1 MLTNIRRKLS
11 LLAVFTSVA
20 LTAVSITGFAQEEA
34 ERPALLFMETW
45 QQSESALGRPMSS
58 HASDND
64 YYLAGQ
70 NAVSSNDLEL
80 GLYGY
85 RAEDITV
92 YEHEGRID
100 LWTGLAGS
108 PVAVTLKSRRGYMDL
123 RGLAR
128 MRAIVRTN
136 NLHALHPVIK
146 LADGV
151 LAVGSQ
157 SIETGGA
164 FLSVEVAFEN
174 QDWFVLD
181 PEEVAVGG
189 AVMDL
194 DLSRVDEVGF
204 ANLSAGG
211 GHGFAGWSNIST
223 LEVFSNSITR

>member
-128 MRAIVRTN
+128 MRGNRS
-136 NLHALHPVIK
+136 HK
-146 LADGV
+146 
-151 LAVGSQ
+151 Q
-157 SIETGGA
+157 SACTSPGY
-164 FLSVEVAFEN
+164 
-174 QDWFVLD
+174 Q
-181 PEEVAVGG
+181 
-189 AVMDL
+189 
-194 DLSRVDEVGF
+194 
-204 ANLSAGG
+204 
-211 GHGFAGWSNIST
+211 T
-223 LEVFSNSITR
+223 C

>member
-1 MLTNIRRKLS
+1 MEEIIMLTNIRRKLS

-204 ANLSAGG
+204 AIFLPEAGMVLLVG
-211 GHGFAGWSNIST
+211 VIS
-223 LEVFSNSITR
+223 RR

>member
-108 PVAVTLKSRRGYMDL
+108 PVAVTLKIPTWIYGSKRTCKNAGNRSHKQSACTSPGYQ
-123 RGLAR
+123 
-128 MRAIVRTN
+128 TC
-136 NLHALHPVIK
+136 
-146 LADGV
+146 
-151 LAVGSQ
+151 
-157 SIETGGA
+157 
-164 FLSVEVAFEN
+164 
-174 QDWFVLD
+174 
-181 PEEVAVGG
+181 
-189 AVMDL
+189 
-194 DLSRVDEVGF
+194 
-204 ANLSAGG
+204 
-211 GHGFAGWSNIST
+211 
-223 LEVFSNSITR
+223 